1 MLLSQPVKVYYGS
14 IIKTEDCI
22 PMVIPVGEFTS
33 GWKSG
38 HVSNVFSEEHC
49 LKLDS
54 MSHAHRSNLTA
65 FLEESYDLGDSE
77 PEDESGQTEIHEV
90 ELTAMQHRRRVVRN
104 PGGQILTSYMDLSYP
119 QSKRQK
125 QQRLQN
131 LSQVAN
137 DVEAE
142 RNSPEFESSGADK

>member
-1 MLLSQPVKVYYGS
+1 
-14 IIKTEDCI
+14 
-22 PMVIPVGEFTS
+22 
-33 GWKSG
+33 
-38 HVSNVFSEEHC
+38 
-49 LKLDS
+49 
-54 MSHAHRSNLTA
+54 
-65 FLEESYDLGDSE
+65 
-77 PEDESGQTEIHEV
+77 
-90 ELTAMQHRRRVVRN
+90 MQHRRRVVRN